1 MQRLDRNRDGF
12 IDANERSTSGVDA
25 VVINGLVA
33 VADMNGDGLL
43 SRDEFDRATDQD
55 RVRTQAWK
63 RKIDHE
69 LSYRII
75 QEEKNRELAV
85 QLVTDM
91 DSNRDSLLTLAE
103 LTTFAAKFGK
113 VR

>member
-1 MQRLDRNRDGF
+1 M
-12 IDANERSTSGVDA
+12 
-25 VVINGLVA
+25 
-33 VADMNGDGLL
+33 
-43 SRDEFDRATDQD
+43 
-55 RVRTQAWK
+55 
-63 RKIDHE
+63 
-69 LSYRII
+69 YRIV

-103 LTTFAAKFGK
+103 LTAFAAKFGK